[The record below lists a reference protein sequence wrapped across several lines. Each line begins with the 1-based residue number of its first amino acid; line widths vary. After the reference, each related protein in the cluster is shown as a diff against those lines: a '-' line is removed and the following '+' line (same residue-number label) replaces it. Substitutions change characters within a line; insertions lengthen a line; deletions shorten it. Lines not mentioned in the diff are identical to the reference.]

1 MRRLFTMYRHILLPT
16 DGSRVSEAAAETG
29 IALARKLGARVT
41 ALHVLAPLDE
51 PPLEGWARGDS
62 RFPEK
67 LGETLARRGSIYVE
81 AVREAAMRA
90 GVPCECAIASGASP
104 SGTIVREARDRGC
117 DLVVMASHGRHGAG
131 GIAASE
137 TLKVVAM
144 GGIPVL
150 AHHPPGAGASAAP
163 PSPKRRAP

>member
-1 MRRLFTMYRHILLPT
+1 MYRHILLPT

-41 ALHVLAPLDE
+41 ALHVVTPVEE
-51 PPLEGWARGDS
+51 PSLEGWAHGDG

-67 LGETLARRGSIYVE
+67 LERALERRGSMYVE

-90 GVPCECAIASGASP
+90 GVPCECAIATGASP

-131 GIAASE
+131 GLAASE
-137 TLKVVAM
+137 TLKVVAL

-150 AHHPPGAGASAAP
+150 AHHLSGAGASAAP
-163 PSPKRRAP
+163 PSPKGRAP